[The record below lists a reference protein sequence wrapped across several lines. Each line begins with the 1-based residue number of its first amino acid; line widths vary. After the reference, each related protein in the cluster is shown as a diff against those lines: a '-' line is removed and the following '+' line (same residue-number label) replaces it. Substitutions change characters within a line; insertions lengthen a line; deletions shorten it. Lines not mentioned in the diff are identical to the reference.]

1 MPDKPQEEVIRV
13 RTPRPGELLARV
25 IEMSGASRM
34 RAECEDGKTRM
45 IRIPGK
51 LRKRVWTRVGDII
64 LIVPWEIEKDT
75 KANLEWRYTETQVE
89 WLKKKGILKNL

>member
-1 MPDKPQEEVIRV
+1 MPEQQEVIRI
-13 RTPRPGELLARV
+13 RTPREGELLARV
-25 IEMSGASRM
+25 TEMLGASRM

-51 LRKRVWTRVGDII
+51 LKKRVWTCVGDII
-64 LIVPWEIEKDT
+64 LIRPWEIEKDT

-89 WLKKKGILKNL
+89 WLRKKGFLKWV